1 MFVSIGA
8 KSGFSGHS
16 FAYLSSGW
24 RGLAEVGLL
33 GRRGWAKGVC
43 ERSPKVG
50 CGIFLCGLIFGV
62 KTEKEPLV
70 GLSKA
75 MPGVTLH

>member
-1 MFVSIGA
+1 MFLFGA

-16 FAYLSSGW
+16 FACLSSGW
-24 RGLAEVGLL
+24 HGLAEVGLL
-33 GRRGWAKGVC
+33 GRRGWAEGVC
-43 ERSPKVG
+43 ERSSKLG
-50 CGIFLCGLIFGV
+50 CGIFLCGLIFGE

-70 GLSKA
+70 CLSKA